1 MQETEYVGDDIDLSC
16 ALTCVRKLRGC
27 ERERPQS
34 NPIKAPTFVC
44 PPSTHHPPPPSKSA
58 DRTYKNMF
66 GLQLCQAPSVPV
78 RVRFWKRVMY
88 FGHAV
93 AFADGA
99 GDADD
104 AAGTASAV
112 EEEEEEAA
120 ACAGELDATPRPL
133 PRSWSRWERRGMV
146 VMATSVS
153 LSVGPRSQ
161 ISSTGTFTLIGKHSR
176 SCSTFGLQDGTMI
189 GCWSPTCP
197 ATRTDTSAC
206 VEPKP
211 LLAKAA
217 HQFLRSK
224 TSLVA
229 T

>member
-1 MQETEYVGDDIDLSC
+1 M
-16 ALTCVRKLRGC
+16 K
-27 ERERPQS
+27 PH
-34 NPIKAPTFVC
+34 KAPTFVC
-44 PPSTHHPPPPSKSA
+44 SSPSTRHPPPPSKSA
-58 DRTYKNMF
+58 DRTYKNTVS
-66 GLQLCQAPSVPV
+66 LRLCQSPSVPV

-99 GDADD
+99 GNADD
-104 AAGTASAV
+104 AAGTATAV
-112 EEEEEEAA
+112 EEEEEAA
-120 ACAGELDATPRPL
+120 ACECDLDATPRPL
-133 PRSWSRWERRGMV
+133 PRSWSRWERRGPL
-146 VMATSVS
+146 VMARGVA
-153 LSVGPRSQ
+153 LSIGPRSQ
-161 ISSTGTFTLIGKHSR
+161 MSSTGTFTFIGKHSC
-176 SCSTFGLQDGTMI
+176 SCGTLGLQDGTSM

-217 HQFLRSK
+217 DQFLRSK